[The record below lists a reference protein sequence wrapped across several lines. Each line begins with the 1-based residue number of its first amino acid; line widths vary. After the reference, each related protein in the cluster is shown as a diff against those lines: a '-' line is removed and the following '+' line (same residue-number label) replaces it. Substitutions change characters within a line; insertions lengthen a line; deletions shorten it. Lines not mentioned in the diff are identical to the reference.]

1 MLGLITYPRRSCHS
15 SYQAIWI
22 ASSFFSLEFFGSSLK
37 PSRLVTHLKRSVK
50 RTVNGSV
57 SGNLSAR
64 AMAMSSVVV
73 HVNALL
79 IFDFPHAFVLE
90 RPRNCSIHDQFRQMH
105 GRIARTFDRLA
116 YGLMIIAAHHVAQV
130 LCGCRDF
137 LFLRFG

>member
-64 AMAMSSVVV
+64 AMAMSSVVI
-73 HVNALL
+73 HVNDLL
-79 IFDFPHAFVLE
+79 IFDFPHALVLQ
-90 RPRNCSIHDQFRQMH
+90 RLRYRRVHDELCKVH
-105 GRIARTFDRLA
+105 GCIAQPFDCTANSRMIVAFHNLA
-116 YGLMIIAAHHVAQV
+116 
-130 LCGCRDF
+130 
-137 LFLRFG
+137 